1 MLDPVQA
8 WQLSVLI
15 NPSIQA
21 GPPLPPFQLG
31 IVFRVRLLE
40 QAVLKQPEMWQLLG
54 ERLIPREV
62 SLEALESWLA
72 LDDSNDHAAMPDIQA
87 FLFFGPC
94 LASCNY
100 PTSFACKPWEKPSA
114 LLAHGNAGNKTPN
127 LGLATPRV
135 IQAVPSGAVR
145 LDVGGAKR
153 AKRWSRQILEL
164 GSP

>member
-72 LDDSNDHAAMPDIQA
+72 LDDSNDHAAVPVWTMLLVITQHRLHANPGKNH
-87 FLFFGPC
+87 LHC
-94 LASCNY
+94 LRMGTQVA
-100 PTSFACKPWEKPSA
+100 KPRTWDLRLPGSSKLCQVVRSA
-114 LLAHGNAGNKTPN
+114 LTLAGRKGRNADPG
-127 LGLATPRV
+127 RF
-135 IQAVPSGAVR
+135 
-145 LDVGGAKR
+145 
-153 AKRWSRQILEL
+153 WS
-164 GSP
+164 

>member
-62 SLEALESWLA
+62 SLEALES
-72 LDDSNDHAAMPDIQA
+72 
-87 FLFFGPC
+87 
-94 LASCNY
+94 
-100 PTSFACKPWEKPSA
+100 
-114 LLAHGNAGNKTPN
+114 
-127 LGLATPRV
+127 
-135 IQAVPSGAVR
+135 
-145 LDVGGAKR
+145 
-153 AKRWSRQILEL
+153 
-164 GSP
+164 